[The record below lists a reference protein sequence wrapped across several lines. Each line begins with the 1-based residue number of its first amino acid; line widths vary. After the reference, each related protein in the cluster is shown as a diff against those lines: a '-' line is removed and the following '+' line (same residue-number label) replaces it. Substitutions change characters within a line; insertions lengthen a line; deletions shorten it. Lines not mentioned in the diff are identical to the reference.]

1 MKSVITMEKHYS
13 NFHSTKFVFSN
24 RAILELDFTRQKF
37 DLYKMKLEFNVLEC
51 EWNLG
56 FSGNEMALW
65 LSHEW

>member
-51 EWNLG
+51 E
-56 FSGNEMALW
+56 
-65 LSHEW
+65 